1 MIEQILEDLYAS
13 DNMWNIAILRYF
25 NPVGAHESGL
35 IGEDP
40 QGIPNNLMPFIMKVA
55 NKEIDHL
62 NVFGNDYEET
72 KTLEDMCIDSWNY
85 IVKQKGTGLRCI
97 RNYKVRHLI
106 TVPKCSK
113 CFKGGKMTNFK
124 QEIAKQIAKAIN
136 VNEKELETYIEIPK
150 DVKNGDYAFPCFRL
164 AKELKKAP
172 QQIAN
177 EIKEKIVIDQAIIK
191 KVEVLGGYLNFF
203 VNKQLLTKEVLMEIG
218 KKEEYGKSKIGE
230 RKTIVVE
237 YSSPNIAKPF
247 HIGHLRNTV
256 IGAALYNIYKYLGYN
271 TIGMNHL
278 GDYGTQFGKLIEGYK
293 RWGNEYNL
301 EENPIEALMEIYIR
315 ISNLCK
321 EDETVLEACRE
332 NFKLLEQKDSYC
344 VDLWERFKELS
355 LKEFQK
361 IYDILGIHFD
371 AVIGESFYIDKMDKI
386 YELLEEAYVLKESE
400 GAQIVDLEDK
410 GLGTC
415 IIKKSNGSSIYI
427 TRDLAAIRYRAQTYN
442 FDKCLY
448 VVAYEQA
455 LHFKQLFEVAQ
466 YLDIPEKCKKG
477 LRHVQY
483 GMVRLSTGKMSTREG
498 NVIKVADLL
507 IEAVHRVE
515 NIIKEKNPD
524 MENREIEAK
533 KIGIGAVVFH
543 NLANTIIKDQVF
555 DWDNVLNFQGETG
568 PYIQYTYVRTKS
580 VLEKTGYLPQ
590 VEKINVEKL
599 LDEYSQ
605 NIIKLIYS
613 FEDILIQVTDKDEP
627 SILARYLI
635 DLAKAFS
642 SFYNENKIIVD
653 DKELQ
658 DARVYLTYS
667 VGKVLKI
674 GSKLL
679 GIEMPDKM

>member
-1 MIEQILEDLYAS
+1 MI
-13 DNMWNIAILRYF
+13 
-25 NPVGAHESGL
+25 
-35 IGEDP
+35 
-40 QGIPNNLMPFIMKVA
+40 
-55 NKEIDHL
+55 
-62 NVFGNDYEET
+62 
-72 KTLEDMCIDSWNY
+72 
-85 IVKQKGTGLRCI
+85 
-97 RNYKVRHLI
+97 
-106 TVPKCSK
+106 
-113 CFKGGKMTNFK
+113 NFK
-124 QEIAKQIAKAIN
+124 EEIAKQIAKASN
-136 VNEKELETYIEIPK
+136 LDEKELETYIEIPK
-150 DVKNGDYAFPCFRL
+150 DVKNGDYSFPCFRL

-172 QQIAN
+172 PQIAN
-177 EIKEKIVIDQAIIK
+177 EIKEKLVINETIIE
-191 KVEVLGGYLNFF
+191 KVEVLGGYLNFYI
-203 VNKQLLTKEVLMEIG
+203 NRQALTKEVLAEMENN
-218 KKEEYGKSKIGE
+218 EQYGKSELGKG
-230 RKTIVVE
+230 KTIVVE

-247 HIGHLRNTV
+247 HIGHLRTTV
-256 IGAALYNIYKYLGYN
+256 IGATLYSIYKYLGYH

-301 EENPIEALMEIYIR
+301 SDNPIEELMKIYVR
-315 ISNLCK
+315 INELCK
-321 EDETVLEACRE
+321 EDETVLDACRE
-332 NFKLLEQKDSYC
+332 NFRLLEQKDAYC
-344 VDLWERFKELS
+344 VDLWERFKEIS

-361 IYDILGIHFD
+361 IYDMLDIQFD
-371 AVIGESFYIDKMDKI
+371 NIIGESFYIDKMDKV
-386 YELLEEAYVLKESE
+386 YELLEQANALQESE

-410 GLGTC
+410 GLGVC
-415 IIKKSNGSSIYI
+415 MIKKSDGSSIYV
-427 TRDLAAIRYRAQTYN
+427 TRDLAAIRYRAQTYD

-466 YLDIPEKCKKG
+466 YLDISEKCKQG

-498 NVIKVADLL
+498 NVIKVEDLL
-507 IEAVHRVE
+507 TEAISRVKE
-515 NIIKEKNPD
+515 VIKEKNPE
-524 MENREIEAK
+524 MENPEVEAK
-533 KIGIGAVVFH
+533 KIGIGAVVFY

-580 VLEKTGYLPQ
+580 VLEKVGYLPK
-590 VEKINVEKL
+590 VEEIKAEKL

-605 NIIKLIYS
+605 AIIKLIYS
-613 FEDILIQVTDKDEP
+613 FEDILVQVTQKDEP

-642 SFYNENKIIVD
+642 SFYNENKIIVE

-674 GSKLL
+674 GTSLL
-679 GIEMPDKM
+679 GIEMPNKM